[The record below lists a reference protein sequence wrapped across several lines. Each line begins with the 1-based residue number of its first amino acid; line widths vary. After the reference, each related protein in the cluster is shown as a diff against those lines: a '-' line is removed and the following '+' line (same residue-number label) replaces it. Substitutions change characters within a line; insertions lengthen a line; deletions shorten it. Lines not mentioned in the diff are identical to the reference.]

1 MSTTTRTPLTTS
13 RSVRRAGV
21 WCLGAGLVGAAQA
34 IIMLAWSPQVSDD
47 RYSYPF
53 TGFGFVVAQT
63 SFFLQ
68 HLPLVVG
75 VAALLWLPAVRASRT
90 ARIATVAA
98 TVGLMLLTVNEL
110 ITITA
115 YDATTD
121 SSLATLVDTLYG
133 PPVILIGAG
142 LVVAGIA
149 LLRQDSAAGVSARL
163 IPAVVLV
170 LGVYVFVPLT
180 PAIMGTFT
188 AARLGIGGWMLLF
201 ALLGFGLTRLP
212 TSSSDDRPVRHR
224 DRRGAPIDTG
234 DSVVSRNVR

>member
-1 MSTTTRTPLTTS
+1 MSTITRTPTTTS

-34 IIMLAWSPQVSDD
+34 IILLAWSPQVSDD

-53 TGFGFVVAQT
+53 TGFGFVVAQA

-75 VAALLWLPAVRASRT
+75 VVALMWLPATRASRT
-90 ARIATVAA
+90 ARIATGAA
-98 TVGLMLLTVNEL
+98 AVGLMLLTAMEL
-110 ITITA
+110 ITIVA
-115 YDATTD
+115 YDAATD
-121 SSLATLVDTLYG
+121 SSLATLINNLYG

-142 LVVAGIA
+142 LIVAGIA
-149 LLRQDSAAGVSARL
+149 LLRQGTARWGGARWV
-163 IPAVVLV
+163 PALVLL

-188 AARLGIGGWMLLF
+188 AGRLGIGGWMLLF
-201 ALLGFGLTRLP
+201 AVLGFGLTRP
-212 TSSSDDRPVRHR
+212 PDEQQR
-224 DRRGAPIDTG
+224 
-234 DSVVSRNVR
+234 